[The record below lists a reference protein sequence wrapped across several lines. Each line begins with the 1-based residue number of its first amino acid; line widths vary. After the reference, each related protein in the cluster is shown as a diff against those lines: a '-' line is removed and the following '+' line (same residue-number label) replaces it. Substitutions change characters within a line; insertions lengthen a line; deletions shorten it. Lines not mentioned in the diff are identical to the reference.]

1 MRIRKALVIKT
12 EQEENGC
19 VQIRHTYTI
28 DDRLVTELVSLAI
41 SQAFLKASPSKDE
54 AEPVTVMISPIAS
67 WVRLARGKPPKFSRP
82 KDDGTVQQTARFQ
95 ISD

>member
-41 SQAFLKASPSKDE
+41 SEGAKPHLLSSCGETDRACSP
-54 AEPVTVMISPIAS
+54 ANHYQT
-67 WVRLARGKPPKFSRP
+67 SR
-82 KDDGTVQQTARFQ
+82 DRSQ
-95 ISD
+95 IDL

>member
-41 SQAFLKASPSKDE
+41 SEAFLKASPSKDE
-54 AEPVTVMISPIAS
+54 AVPRVEI
-67 WVRLARGKPPKFSRP
+67 R
-82 KDDGTVQQTARFQ
+82 VQRRKNLNKAHSCLHKAPRH
-95 ISD
+95 